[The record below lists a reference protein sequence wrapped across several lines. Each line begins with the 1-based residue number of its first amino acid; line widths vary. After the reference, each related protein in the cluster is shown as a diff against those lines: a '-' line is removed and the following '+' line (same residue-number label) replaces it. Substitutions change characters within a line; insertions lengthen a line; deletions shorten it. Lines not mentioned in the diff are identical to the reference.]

1 MRGPSK
7 VVGGGQFR
15 AASVSNA
22 SPVSVGPVMSS
33 AMCAKCASVRA
44 GALKARHQ
52 TAQAQ
57 ATTLELQQYVA
68 KVEEMQHTLW
78 KERSTQQAE
87 IAYLQSVLARRDEE
101 FFMTQTNHTLLER
114 QLRALQ
120 VGKEATG
127 PVKSSNNRESY
138 ELLDDTTQS
147 SSSLVPESSSDF
159 EKQLE
164 TALADLQ
171 AAREVGRVAKEQCAL
186 EARLRLEERVMYE
199 IQISELR
206 QSSRECLETTTLEL
220 QQKQQKEL
228 QLIQETNQQLHQ
240 DIQTK
245 VAATEVLEQQ
255 HKNAALAQQ
264 NRMRASQVQLN
275 DKEAE
280 LTRLLAKLEILASDH
295 AAAIA
300 SNEVLSKQINSLEF
314 QIQKLTQD
322 KLQTAVTLQQLQ
334 KEGDFRAEQERADRN
349 RLQESELRCLAE
361 SLDAE
366 KQHTRLL
373 RSQLSGAEAE
383 LADHANLLLK
393 QQRSHVQA
401 LDRTL
406 QSTVRLCV
414 VAPTVNVHLT
424 TKGAQISGKN
434 GCILPNKM
442 LGKTQDAVDA
452 APVVCRST
460 PAQENIRHV
469 MEKEVLPLFTSVFL
483 QEDEGASP
491 QTGVPM
497 TFWLQELLCSM
508 QTRIAS
514 QLESIYSSAT
524 ESSE

>member
-1 MRGPSK
+1 MEEFLTVLDLADRMRGPSK

-22 SPVSVGPVMSS
+22 SPASVGPVMSS
-33 AMCAKCASVRA
+33 DVCTKCASVRA

-57 ATTLELQQYVA
+57 ATTLELQQYVD
-68 KVEEMQHTLW
+68 KVEEMQHTLR
-78 KERSTQQAE
+78 KERSVQQTE

-101 FFMTQTNHTLLER
+101 FFMIQTNHTLLGM
-114 QLRALQ
+114 QLRALR
-120 VGKEATG
+120 VGKEAMES
-127 PVKSSNNRESY
+127 VKSSNNRESY
-138 ELLDDTTQS
+138 ELLDDMTQPS
-147 SSSLVPESSSDF
+147 NSLVPESSSDF

-164 TALADLQ
+164 TALTDLQ
-171 AAREVGRVAKEQCAL
+171 AAREVGRVAKEQRDL
-186 EARLRLEERVMYE
+186 ETKLRCEERVVYE
-199 IQISELR
+199 NQISELR

-220 QQKQQKEL
+220 QQRQQKEL
-228 QLIQETNQQLHQ
+228 QLVQATNQQLRQ

-255 HKNAALAQQ
+255 HRNAALAQQ
-264 NRMRASQVQLN
+264 NRVRALQVQLN

-280 LTRLLAKLEILASDH
+280 LTRLLTKLEALASER

-300 SNEVLSKQINSLEF
+300 SNEALSKQINSLEF
-314 QIQKLTQD
+314 QIQGLTQD
-322 KLQTAVTLQQLQ
+322 KLQAVGTLQQLQ
-334 KEGDFRAEQERADRN
+334 REGGFRAEQERVDRY

-373 RSQLSGAEAE
+373 QSQLSDAEVE

-393 QQRSHVQA
+393 QQRSHLQV
-401 LDRTL
+401 LDRAL

-414 VAPTVNVHLT
+414 VAPTVNVQLT
-424 TKGAQISGKN
+424 TKRAQISGKN
-434 GCILPNKM
+434 GCTMPNKM
-442 LGKTQDAVDA
+442 LGKTQDAVDT

-460 PAQENIRHV
+460 PVQESIRHV
-469 MEKEVLPLFTSVFL
+469 VEKEVLPLFTSVFL

-491 QTGVPM
+491 QKKRRM
-497 TFWLQELLCSM
+497 CL
-508 QTRIAS
+508 
-514 QLESIYSSAT
+514 
-524 ESSE
+524 